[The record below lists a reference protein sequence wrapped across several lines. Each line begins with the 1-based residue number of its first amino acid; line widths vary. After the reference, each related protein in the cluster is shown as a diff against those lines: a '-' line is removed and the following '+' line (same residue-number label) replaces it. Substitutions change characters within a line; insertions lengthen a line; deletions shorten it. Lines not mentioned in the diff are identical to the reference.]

1 MKVSRCTD
9 AQIITILREAET
21 GTTTIDALCRKHAI
35 AEATFYRGRNKYG
48 GVDATAAA
56 RLKELERENAR
67 LKKLLAERV
76 RSSRWLVPP
85 SSIAARCQCGTRN
98 SLRICASVP
107 SSILAMAIAAYGRCC
122 GTRGRGSMPN
132 GCTACGAL
140 RAWASPKRR
149 PRRRVRHHQVRP
161 LPAARPNHVWAY
173 DFVHDTCANGQ
184 HLKIL
189 TVVDEWSREGLAV
202 EVAGRITPAAVIRVV
217 QRLIAQYGTPAYL
230 RSDNGP
236 EFVARAVKTW
246 LAEQG
251 IQTAYIEGGKPWQ
264 NGTNESFNGKLRDEC
279 LNLEWVRHRREAQI
293 VIEQWRRQYN
303 EQRPHS
309 SLGYQPPS
317 QVCAMYHTSPILS
330 P

>member
-1 MKVSRCTD
+1 MVG
-9 AQIITILREAET
+9 AQVRRDQAHY
-21 GTTTIDALCRKHAI
+21 AMQ
-35 AEATFYRGRNKYG
+35 RG
-48 GVDATAAA
+48 
-56 RLKELERENAR
+56 L
-67 LKKLLAERV
+67 
-76 RSSRWLVPP
+76 SSRRACALLQV
-85 SSIAARCQCGTRN
+85 ARSTLNYRSTMPARDQELATQLRIRAQQHPRYGYRRVWAMLRNEGTRVN
-98 SLRICASVP
+98 AKRVYRVWCAEG
-107 SSILAMAIAAYGRCC
+107 LG
-122 GTRGRGSMPN
+122 
-132 GCTACGAL
+132 L
-140 RAWASPKRR
+140 PKRR

-202 EVAGRITPAAVIRVV
+202 EVAGRITAAGVIRVV

-236 EFVARAVKTW
+236 EFVAQAVKTW

-279 LNLEWVRHRREAQI
+279 LNMEWFRHRREAQI

-317 QVCAMYHTSPILS
+317 QVRAMYHTSQILS